1 MTLDQLELIDF
12 HVTDIKSHVST
23 ASAQELSLSAKNS
36 VSARTSDPY
45 DGLLYLFMNVLVTAQ
60 TEELFTLDISTE
72 TVMRL
77 PEYKTQV
84 TEEDAP
90 PCIALARRET
100 NRAIRELTR
109 AMGIAE
115 LDLDSAVK

>member
-1 MTLDQLELIDF
+1 MTVDELELLDF

-23 ASAQELSLSAKNS
+23 ASAQELALSAKSS
-36 VSARTSDPY
+36 VSARTADPF
-45 DGLLYLFMNVLVTAQ
+45 DGTLYLFMNTLVTAQ
-60 TEELFTLDISTE
+60 TEELFLLDVSSE

-77 PEYKTQV
+77 PEYKKEV

-90 PCIALARRET
+90 ACISLARRET

-115 LDLDSAVK
+115 LDLDSVGT

>member
-1 MTLDQLELIDF
+1 MTIDELELVDF

-23 ASAQELSLSAKNS
+23 SSAYELALSAKSS
-36 VSARTSDPY
+36 VSARTADPY
-45 DGLLYLFMNVLVTAQ
+45 DGLLYLFMNVVVTAQ
-60 TEELFTLDISTE
+60 TEELFSLDVSTE

-77 PEYKTQV
+77 PEYKKEV
-84 TEEDAP
+84 SEEDAP

-100 NRAIRELTR
+100 NRAIRELTC

-115 LDLDSAVK
+115 LDLDAANI

>member
-1 MTLDQLELIDF
+1 MTIDQLELVDF
-12 HVTDIKSHVST
+12 HVTDVKSHVST
-23 ASAQELSLSAKNS
+23 ASAQELALSAKNS
-36 VSARTSDPY
+36 VSARTADPY
-45 DGLLYLFMNVLVTAQ
+45 DGLLYLFMNVVVTAQ
-60 TEELFTLDISTE
+60 TEELFSLDISTE

-77 PEYKTQV
+77 PDYKKEV

-100 NRAIRELTR
+100 NRAVRELTK

-115 LDLDSAVK
+115 LDLDTAVN

>member
-1 MTLDQLELIDF
+1 MTLDELELVDF

-23 ASAQELSLSAKNS
+23 SSAYELALSAKSS
-36 VSARTSDPY
+36 VSARTADPY
-45 DGLLYLFMNVLVTAQ
+45 DGLLYLFMNVVVTAQ
-60 TEELFTLDISTE
+60 TEELFSLDVSTE

-77 PEYKTQV
+77 PEYKKEV
-84 TEEDAP
+84 SEEDAP

-100 NRAIRELTR
+100 NRAIRELTC

-115 LDLDSAVK
+115 LDLDAANI

>member
-1 MTLDQLELIDF
+1 MTIDELELVDF

-23 ASAQELSLSAKNS
+23 SSAYELALSAKSS
-36 VSARTSDPY
+36 VSARTADPY
-45 DGLLYLFMNVLVTAQ
+45 DGLLYLFMNVVVTAQ
-60 TEELFTLDISTE
+60 TEELFSLDVSTE

-77 PEYKTQV
+77 PEYKKEV
-84 TEEDAP
+84 REEDAP

-100 NRAIRELTR
+100 NRAIRELTC

-115 LDLDSAVK
+115 LDLDAANI

>member
-1 MTLDQLELIDF
+1 MTIDELELVDF

-23 ASAQELSLSAKNS
+23 SSAYELALSAKSS
-36 VSARTSDPY
+36 VSARTADPY
-45 DGLLYLFMNVLVTAQ
+45 DGLLYLFMNVVVTAQ
-60 TEELFTLDISTE
+60 TEELFSLDVSTE

-77 PEYKTQV
+77 PEYKKAV
-84 TEEDAP
+84 SEEDAP

-100 NRAIRELTR
+100 NRAIRELTC

-115 LDLDSAVK
+115 LDLDAANI

>member
-1 MTLDQLELIDF
+1 MILDELELVDF

-23 ASAQELSLSAKNS
+23 SSAHELALSAKSS
-36 VSARTSDPY
+36 VSARTADPF
-45 DGLLYLFMNVLVTAQ
+45 DGLLYLFMNVQVSAQ
-60 TEELFTLDISTE
+60 TEELFSLDVSTE

-100 NRAIRELTR
+100 HRAVRELTA

-115 LDLDSAVK
+115 LDLDAVGG

>member
-1 MTLDQLELIDF
+1 MTIDQLELIDF
-12 HVTDIKSHVST
+12 HVTDVKSHVST
-23 ASAQELSLSAKNS
+23 ASAQELALSAKNS
-36 VSARTSDPY
+36 VSARTADPY
-45 DGLLYLFMNVLVTAQ
+45 DGLLYLFMNVVVTAQ
-60 TEELFTLDISTE
+60 TEELFSLDVSTE

-77 PEYKTQV
+77 PEYKKAV

-115 LDLDSAVK
+115 LDLDTAVS

>member
-1 MTLDQLELIDF
+1 MTFDELELVDF
-12 HVTDIKSHVST
+12 HVTDVKSHVST
-23 ASAQELSLSAKNS
+23 SSAYELALSAKS
-36 VSARTSDPY
+36 SISARTSEPY
-45 DGLLYLFMNVLVTAQ
+45 DGLLYLFMNVQVSAQ
-60 TEELFTLDISTE
+60 TEELFALDVSTE

-77 PEYKTQV
+77 PEYKKQV
-84 TEEDAP
+84 SEEDAP

-115 LDLDSAVK
+115 LDLDEACK